1 MKASRM
7 FRMFKM
13 VIGLAILS
21 VLFIS
26 TSSFAAEEKWPSR
39 PITVVIPFKAGGGT
53 DLSIRAIKPGMEKF
67 LGVPIAVVNMD
78 GAGGAL
84 AMRYVF
90 NQPKDGYTML
100 GWTTGFYAMPAT
112 GLSDFTN
119 RDYRMVAQTA
129 QGIATF
135 NTAYDS
141 PLKTMDDLIKKMR
154 GESIP
159 IAVEYVGG
167 PWYQG
172 LALFANKIGAKKF
185 VPVPQGGGYPSAVA
199 AMKGETLVGMSDI
212 GESFNLVKEK
222 RLRALAVMD
231 TKPFK
236 IEGLPDIPPITQ
248 FVSGIS
254 GKVLISIK
262 GSRGLCYHRDVPEKY
277 IEKMV
282 EAAKFAVE
290 KDPEFM
296 DILKKR
302 NWIPAHVFGKE
313 GDQQA
318 EIGTRVVSWLL
329 YDLGAATRSPEVV
342 KIERYKE

>member
-1 MKASRM
+1 MKKWTIAL
-7 FRMFKM
+7 
-13 VIGLAILS
+13 VLAIGLVYAAGGW
-21 VLFIS
+21 
-26 TSSFAAEEKWPSR
+26 AAEEKWPTR

-53 DLSIRAIKPGMEKF
+53 DLSIRAIKGGMERF
-67 LGVPIAVVNMD
+67 LGVPVAVVNME
-78 GAGGAL
+78 GAGGAV
-84 AMRYVF
+84 AMRHVF
-90 NQPKDGYTML
+90 NQPKDGYTLL

-129 QGIATF
+129 LGIATF
-135 NTAYDS
+135 NTAMNS

-154 GESIP
+154 EESIP

-185 VPVPQGGGYPSAVA
+185 VPVSQGGGYPSAVA

-212 GESFNLVKEK
+212 GESINLIKEK

-231 TKPFK
+231 TKPYK
-236 IEGLPDIPPITQ
+236 VEGLPDIPPITQ
-248 FVSGIS
+248 FVPGIS
-254 GKVLISIK
+254 EKVLMAIK
-262 GSRGLCYHRDVPEKY
+262 GSRGLCYHKDVPEKY
-277 IEKMV
+277 ISKMV

-296 DILKKR
+296 EILKKR
-302 NWIPAHVFGKE
+302 GWIAARVYGKE
-313 GDQQA
+313 ADEQA

-329 YDLGAATRSPEVV
+329 YDLGAAARSPEVV
-342 KIERYKE
+342 KVERYKE